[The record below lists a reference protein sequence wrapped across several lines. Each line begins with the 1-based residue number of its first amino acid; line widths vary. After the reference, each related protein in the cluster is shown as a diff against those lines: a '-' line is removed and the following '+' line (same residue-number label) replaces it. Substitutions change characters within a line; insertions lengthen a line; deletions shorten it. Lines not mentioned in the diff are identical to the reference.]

1 MTELTELS
9 TLQLVIIW
17 VVPVLFAITVYE
29 AAHGWAAF
37 YLGDNTA
44 HSLGR
49 ITLNPIKHSDP
60 IGTVILPTLMLMF
73 TSFVFGW
80 AKPVPV
86 NFIHL
91 RKPRRDMAFVAL
103 AGPASNLLMAIF
115 WAIIVQIGWLTYGSF
130 PLTIFFVYMGSAG
143 IFINAILMVLN
154 LLPILPL
161 DGGRIL
167 YSLLPPRLATPY
179 AKFEPFGLVI
189 LLVLLF
195 MGGLGKIL
203 FIPVLLIYA
212 LMDGSFVIL
221 QLIFG
226 GSV

>member
-1 MTELTELS
+1 MTELS

-17 VVPVLFAITVYE
+17 VVPVLFAITVHE

-37 YLGDNTA
+37 NLGDDTA
-44 HSLGR
+44 QSLGR
-49 ITLNPIKHSDP
+49 ITLNPIKHIDP
-60 IGTVILPTLMLMF
+60 IGTVILPTLMLML

-86 NFIHL
+86 NFRRL
-91 RKPRRDMAFVAL
+91 RNPRRDMAFVAL

-115 WAIIVQIGWLTYGSF
+115 WAIIAQIGWLAYESF
-130 PLTIFFVYMGSAG
+130 PITIFFVYMGSAG

-167 YSLLPPRLATPY
+167 YSLLPTHLATPY
-179 AKFEPFGLVI
+179 AKLEPFGIVI

-203 FIPVLLIYA
+203 IFPVVLIYT
-212 LMDGSFVIL
+212 LMDGSIWIL
-221 QLIFG
+221 QFILG
-226 GSV
+226 GSA